1 MRPLL
6 TDLERELAV
15 AASRLTMGGIRQ
27 LVTMGADRRF
37 VARLTGAAMIGVGN
51 VTLTSAGWEPEGPDR
66 RLLVGV
72 VHGGALVDVV
82 AIASHQR
89 DEWALRTHQGW
100 ALGAD
105 AIEDAHRTIACDM
118 RSDRSGKVRDR
129 KPKQLRIRLHA
140 TPFDWLAC
148 GGVGVCVL
156 DWCAASLM
164 ELRALGER
172 VTLEVPPGGAERI
185 KGLLAY
191 GALPRVAETRAEYS
205 GDMAA

>member
-1 MRPLL
+1 MSPLL
-6 TDLERELAV
+6 TNLELEMAA
-15 AASRLTMGGIRQ
+15 AASRLTMGAVRQ

-37 VARLTGAAMIGVGN
+37 VARLTGQAMIGVAN
-51 VTLTSAGWEPEGPDR
+51 VTLTGAGWEPEGPDR

-72 VHGGALVDVV
+72 VHQGELVDVV

-105 AIEDAHRTIACDM
+105 AIEQVHQAIASDM
-118 RSDRSGKVRDR
+118 GAGPSGKSSR
-129 KPKQLRIRLHA
+129 KPRQLRIRLHA
-140 TPFDWLAC
+140 TPFDWLAS
-148 GGVGVCVL
+148 GGDGVCVL

-191 GALPRVAETRAEYS
+191 GALPRVAETRVEYS
-205 GDMAA
+205 GDIAA